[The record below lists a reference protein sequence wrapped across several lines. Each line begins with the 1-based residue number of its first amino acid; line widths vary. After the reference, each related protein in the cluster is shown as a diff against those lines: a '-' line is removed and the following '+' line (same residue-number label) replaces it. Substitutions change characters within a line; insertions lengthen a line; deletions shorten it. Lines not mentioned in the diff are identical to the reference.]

1 MLIVA
6 EESNASKYSAL
17 SKESAAVQRR
27 WCRGSGRARE
37 RHFEESG
44 IRF

>member
-1 MLIVA
+1 MLSVA
-6 EESNASKYSAL
+6 ESNASKYSAL
-17 SKESAAVQRR
+17 SKESAAVLRR
-27 WCRGSGRARE
+27 WWWGRE

>member
-1 MLIVA
+1 MLSVA
-6 EESNASKYSAL
+6 ESNASKYSAL
-17 SKESAAVQRR
+17 SKESTAVLRR
-27 WCRGSGRARE
+27 WWRRE